1 MSGDE
6 RGSDRDSGNGGDGR
20 DGRDGRD
27 GSDGIEPLTPGD
39 PRRIGPYPLLG
50 RLGSGGMGRVYLAR
64 SGGGRT
70 VAVKVVH
77 EEHASSAEFRARFR
91 REIEAARR
99 VGEHFTAPVLDA
111 DPDAARPWVATG
123 YVPGPSLEQALLTY
137 GPLPASSVYTLADGL
152 LRALKGIHGAGIVH
166 RDLKPSNVLLTVTGP
181 KVIDFGIAR
190 ALQVSVE
197 SMLTSTGMVIGSPGF
212 MAPEQILGEET
223 GAPADVFALGCVLMY
238 AATGQLPFGHGASNQ
253 HAVMYRIVEAA
264 PDLTRV
270 EDEPLRT
277 FIGRCLTKAPAERP
291 GVEELLADP
300 ERPRPST
307 GGSAAWL
314 PPALVARLAQDA
326 ARLLD
331 VEAPEESKAPEP
343 EPESQP
349 EPEPQPESQP
359 EPDSEPE
366 SDAKPEASGPETHET
381 AEPAVIVP
389 VAVPPAASRRPHR
402 RTRRNWAMA
411 VAVIAV
417 LASGGTVALLDG
429 DDGAQGAPGADGAPP
444 GGDSAPTSPA
454 PSGSKEADGKG
465 KEGKDGEDGK
475 GKEKGKGRGEDSSSG
490 KDGDSSGD
498 AAGDDGASDDDPA
511 ATGGGGGADP
521 KAPAGSGSSGSGGSG
536 GSGAGSGSG
545 TDSGSG
551 ASDNR
556 VPQSFAGTW
565 AITSPYVQ
573 QPQKVI
579 IYRVAPGGYAVKLI
593 TDSGNGG
600 HCENLAKLV
609 SVADGGKRIDVGTAH
624 VDEGRSS
631 QILCGD
637 MDPSSFTL
645 DDPSGIRHDVGP
657 AHGDGYH
664 YDRA

>member
-1 MSGDE
+1 MSGDHGDE
-6 RGSDRDSGNGGDGR
+6 RDSGDDRDSGDGR
-20 DGRDGRD
+20 DSVSG
-27 GSDGIEPLTPGD
+27 GIEPLTPSD

-64 SGGGRT
+64 SDGGRT

-77 EEHASSAEFRARFR
+77 EEHTSSGEFRARFR

-99 VGEHFTAPVLDA
+99 VGGHFTAPVLDA

-137 GPLPASSVYTLADGL
+137 GPLPASSVYALADGL

-190 ALQVSVE
+190 ALQVSAE

-223 GAPADVFALGCVLMY
+223 GTPADVFALGCVLMY

-264 PDLTRV
+264 PDLTGV

-277 FIGRCLTKAPAERP
+277 FIARCLTKSPGERP
-291 GVEELLADP
+291 GVDELLAGPDL
-300 ERPRPST
+300 PRPS
-307 GGSAAWL
+307 GAESGAWL
-314 PPALVARLAQDA
+314 PPALVARLAQEA

-331 VEAPEESKAPEP
+331 AEAPKDSKAPEIAKAAEIAETPEIAKAP
-343 EPESQP
+343 EPSMA
-349 EPEPQPESQP
+349 P
-359 EPDSEPE
+359 EPDVATFGLRAAP
-366 SDAKPEASGPETHET
+366 KPEAEAQG
-381 AEPAVIVP
+381 AD
-389 VAVPPAASRRPHR
+389 R
-402 RTRRNWAMA
+402 RTRRNWAVA
-411 VAVIAV
+411 AAVIAV

-429 DDGAQGAPGADGAPP
+429 EDGAQGAPGADN
-444 GGDSAPTSPA
+444 SPTAPA
-454 PSGSKEADGKG
+454 PSGSKDSGDKGKDGKG
-465 KEGKDGEDGK
+465 GEDGE
-475 GKEKGKGRGEDSSSG
+475 GGKGKGNGKDDDSSPGED
-490 KDGDSSGD
+490 GDNSSGD
-498 AAGDDGASDDDPA
+498 AAGDDKASDDDPSSA
-511 ATGGGGGADP
+511 GKDGGSDP
-521 KAPAGSGSSGSGGSG
+521 KAPSGGG
-536 GSGAGSGSG
+536 GSDSSGSGSG
-545 TDSGSG
+545 TGSGSGSGSDSGSG
-551 ASDNR
+551 TSDNR
-556 VPQSFAGTW
+556 VPQAFTGTW
-565 AITSPYVQ
+565 ALTSPYVQ

-593 TDSGNGG
+593 TDSGSGG
-600 HCENLAKLV
+600 HCENQARLV
-609 SVADGGKRIDVGTAH
+609 SVADGGKRINIGTAH

-631 QILCGD
+631 QIVCGD

-645 DDPSGIRHDVGP
+645 DAPSGIRHNVGP

-664 YDRA
+664 YDRG

>member
-1 MSGDE
+1 MSGDHGDE
-6 RGSDRDSGNGGDGR
+6 RDSGNGHEGR

-27 GSDGIEPLTPGD
+27 GGGDGIEPLTPDD
-39 PRRIGPYPLLG
+39 PRHIGPYPLLG

-64 SGGGRT
+64 SAGGRT

-77 EEHASSAEFRARFR
+77 EEHTSSGEFRARFR

-123 YVPGPSLEQALLTY
+123 FVPGPSLEQAVLTY
-137 GPLPASSVYTLADGL
+137 GPLPASSVYALADGL

-223 GAPADVFALGCVLMY
+223 GTPADVFALGCVLMY

-264 PDLTRV
+264 PDLTGV

-277 FIGRCLTKAPAERP
+277 FIGRCLTKSAAERP

-300 ERPRPST
+300 GRPRPPAAK
-307 GGSAAWL
+307 SAAWL
-314 PPALVARLAQDA
+314 PSALVARLAQDA

-331 VEAPEESKAPEP
+331 VEAPERPTAPERSTA
-343 EPESQP
+343 PESP
-349 EPEPQPESQP
+349 RASESSRA
-359 EPDSEPE
+359 PDVATFGLRPA
-366 SDAKPEASGPETHET
+366 AKPEAPAQGSEPE
-381 AEPAVIVP
+381 AEPDLHP
-389 VAVPPAASRRPHR
+389 VPAAERTHR
-402 RTRRNWAMA
+402 RIRRNWAVA
-411 VAVIAV
+411 AAVIAV

-429 DDGAQGAPGADGAPP
+429 DDGNDGAQGAPGADGTPP
-444 GGDSAPTSPA
+444 GGDNSRPSPA
-454 PSGSKEADGKG
+454 PSGSKGSAGKG
-465 KEGKDGEDGK
+465 KDGTDGED
-475 GKEKGKGRGEDSSSG
+475 GKEKGKGDDSSPG
-490 KDGDSSGD
+490 KDGHSSGES
-498 AAGDDGASDDDPA
+498 AGDDGADDDPA
-511 ATGGGGGADP
+511 AAGEGGNADP
-521 KAPAGSGSSGSGGSG
+521 KSPSGGGSSDSGGSG
-536 GSGAGSGSG
+536 SGSGAGSGS
-545 TDSGSG
+545 DSGSG

-565 AITSPYVQ
+565 ALTSPYVQ

-593 TDSGNGG
+593 TDSSNGG
-600 HCENLAKLV
+600 HCENSAKLV
-609 SVADGGKRIDVGTAH
+609 SVTDGGKRINIGTAH

-631 QILCGD
+631 EIFCGD
-637 MDPSSFTL
+637 MDPSYFTL
-645 DDPSGIRHDVGP
+645 DAPSGIRHNVGP

-664 YDRA
+664 YDRR